1 VTLPMA
7 TSYQRV
13 TGRYADD
20 SVATASPTRL
30 LVMLYDRLVL
40 DLNRGEQAQ
49 RAGDRGTAASSLGH
63 AQEIVAELLSSLD
76 QNAWDGGPRLASV
89 YTWLLKEL
97 SGSIVTDDADRTAA
111 CRACVEPLR
120 DAWAQAASHASAGQP
135 VLSGATA

>member
-7 TSYQRV
+7 TSYQRAA
-13 TGRYADD
+13 GRYADD

-49 RAGDRGTAASSLGH
+49 RDGDRGAAATSIQH
-63 AQEIVAELLSSLD
+63 AQDIIAELLCSLD
-76 QNAWDGGPRLASV
+76 QNAWDGGARLASI

-97 SGSIVTDDADRTAA
+97 MGAVVTNDADRTAA

-120 DAWAQAASHASAGQP
+120 DAWAEAASQSVSGQP
-135 VLSGATA
+135 ALSGATA